1 MRKISLILS
10 ILLCSFNGLAQFQTL
25 RGKITEKETNQPIQ
39 GAKVSII
46 TLVNDS
52 SLTAI
57 SNAQGE

>member
-46 TLVNDS
+46 T
-52 SLTAI
+52 
-57 SNAQGE
+57 